1 MINIDET
8 MRFFIMSQF
17 SNTSSPSFLIV
28 LLVVGHYLMSQDFH
42 LILNNIKHYLT
53 KRNAIV
59 FEGTKSICHSYN
71 DMPTITANYCDEFMA
86 LFEYIMEN
94 SLENNSINELKYI
107 YSNINKR
114 KCSYHTSFDNNG
126 IYIVDQGHS
135 FNVCKN
141 IQAYV
146 DLDDSKDDD
155 DKKSN
160 QSKSNKTTTIR
171 ITLFSYVKSVIELK
185 NFVKNICDDYKKR
198 VEDKRKDKKYL
209 YSLTTCKFEEDVY
222 DCWNENIFK
231 STCRFNNLFFDE
243 KQCVQNKVD
252 FFLNNEKW
260 YYDKGIPYSLGIG
273 LYGTPGTGKTS
284 FIKALANYT
293 NRHIVTLSFKIM
305 KTVKDLDTFFYENVY
320 NGDNKDHPIDFDSK
334 IIVFEDIDCASEIVF
349 SRDEK
354 KKDNFIYSSS
364 SDDDE
369 NDKRKKY
376 IKTNGLSDDSV
387 KVKEV
392 LKPTYENPITLDDI
406 LNVFDGIK
414 ETPGRII
421 IITSNHY
428 DKLDKALVR
437 PGRIDITMEMK
448 NASKNVLKE
457 MFFHFFNKKISST
470 ILNKYIEHSVSPAE
484 ITSFYLQCNN
494 NIETFNKLL
503 LLKSNL

>member
-1 MINIDET
+1 
-8 MRFFIMSQF
+8 
-17 SNTSSPSFLIV
+17 SPSFLIV

-59 FEGTKSICHSYN
+59 FEGTKSICQSYN

-94 SLENNSINELKYI
+94 SLENNNINELKYI

-114 KCSYHTSFDNNG
+114 KYSYHTSFDNNG

-376 IKTNGLSDDSV
+376 TKTNGLSDDSV

-421 IITSNHY
+421 IITS
-428 DKLDKALVR
+428 
-437 PGRIDITMEMK
+437 
-448 NASKNVLKE
+448 
-457 MFFHFFNKKISST
+457 
-470 ILNKYIEHSVSPAE
+470 
-484 ITSFYLQCNN
+484 
-494 NIETFNKLL
+494 
-503 LLKSNL
+503 